1 MDYKIDGEIR
11 TLDLSKVEIEDELD
25 EDTIED
31 ILDSFKLL
39 FSSGITKGKVNI
51 GENSLISEYL
61 NGLALKSFE
70 FSFKK
75 DEEVLI
81 NFDGFDR
88 VTPIS
93 AIQQASGFRTIRAAA
108 QEIIMDL
115 DEAEMLYD
123 SLNINSFAS
132 TSKGQ
137 EKTEL

>member
-25 EDTIED
+25 KDTIED

-93 AIQQASGFRTIRAAA
+93 AIQ
-108 QEIIMDL
+108 
-115 DEAEMLYD
+115 
-123 SLNINSFAS
+123 
-132 TSKGQ
+132 
-137 EKTEL
+137 

>member
-1 MDYKIDGEIR
+1 MPIKIQVEVSEGKFETAIDSIYTIKVGATLGRDGDIMDYKIDGEIR

-93 AIQQASGFRTIRAAA
+93 AIQ
-108 QEIIMDL
+108 
-115 DEAEMLYD
+115 
-123 SLNINSFAS
+123 
-132 TSKGQ
+132 
-137 EKTEL
+137 